1 MNDNHPPEHI
11 QINNDRALQ
20 QLAWALE
27 ASVGQFKLILAKC
40 NYTNLRDRLLA
51 QLPKICRVEISILT
65 IRQTNRTLYSA
76 IREEFAGKLPACLM
90 VIGLEDVQDLP
101 QMLSSANQVR
111 EEFRKHCPFPLVL
124 WINDEV
130 HKQLMQVAPDLE
142 SWAITR
148 NFAISKQDLVA
159 FLQKTADQWFSNNL
173 TLSLAGYRRLEAE
186 LQAAQ
191 RELLEETELNSLE
204 IQADIGSLLGLI
216 KQVNHQLDAALEH
229 YQTALTLWQ
238 KTNNL
243 ERQVKIL
250 GNIALCYYLKA
261 VKFLDINNY
270 NWQKTQ
276 DYLQQYIDLLA
287 EIQNPQLIADAI
299 EQLGDILRDVR
310 IWQQFQNLADQLK
323 TFAQQALVIHQAN
336 NQPRE
341 LAKDY
346 GFLAE
351 VALVQKS
358 WHEANDFIQ
367 QALQIW
373 SAIPH
378 VESGLLSELPEKL
391 IAAHDFSLY
400 QFILALS
407 QYHLGQIQD
416 AITSLEAA
424 KNHTNP
430 LKDLKLYI
438 QILDYLQRLYFEQQ
452 EYAKAYEIKQQQR
465 SVEQQFG
472 LRAFIG
478 AGRLGSTKQVFA
490 ETVESATLKENIAPE
505 IAASGRLLDVERLIE
520 RIGRPDYKLIVI
532 HGQSGVGKS
541 SLINAGLVPALKQKA
556 IGIQDNLPV
565 VMRFYSHWEEEL
577 GRVMMEALRERR
589 DGGGGGDEGDEGD
602 EGVESLSLEVQALAL
617 EQETPSSEHERPSS
631 EQETSRLEDE
641 RPSSEHERPSSEH
654 ERPSSEHERPSSEH
668 ETSRLERET
677 PSSEHETSSSEH
689 ETSRLEHETPSS
701 EHETSRLE
709 HERPSSEHET
719 PSLYPQTSPS
729 SSPSSPS
736 SPLSSSSLSPSSPSS
751 PPSPSSP
758 LNLLAQLRKNEAKN
772 LRTVLIF
779 DQFEEFFF
787 TYPEPAQRRQFFE
800 FLGECFNVLSV
811 KVILS
816 LRLDYLHYLL
826 ECNDL
831 PNMQIINNDILSKNV
846 LYKLGNFSPIDAK
859 SIIQRLTENTSFR
872 LEPTLVE
879 QLVKDLAS
887 ELGEVRPIELQVVG
901 AQLQTENITTLAEYR
916 QRGTKEQLVKHYLNE
931 VVHDCGAD
939 NQQLADLLLYLLTDE
954 KGTRPLRTLVELER
968 DLQALVKEEN
978 ETRKQRNRRFRLRRR
993 KKYLNETPTLPAESS
1008 LSQKLELVLEIFVK
1022 SGLVVLL
1029 KENPSGRYQL
1039 VHDYLAAFIR
1049 QQQEPKLKELMAEL
1063 ENERKQRKLGEA
1075 KLNRLLKLALIVS
1088 VTAGL
1093 VFGGLAF
1100 ITWRW
1105 ALEAEAQKKQAEIN
1119 EINSLVNSSAT
1130 FSASGQTRDAIIE
1143 ALKAVKKLK
1152 KLNQP
1157 PAITQMHVVGRL
1169 REAVYLQ
1176 PQNKFQELQTL
1187 SDHNSSV
1194 NSVTFSPDGQQLAS
1208 GSDDNTIKLWDVSTG
1223 KVIQTLPPLQEA
1235 TPTESYIDSGHQDSV
1250 TSIAFSSDGKK
1261 LASGSEDKTIK
1272 LWDISTGQLLQTFS
1286 GHGDVI
1292 KTIALSSDGQKLA
1305 SGSKDKTIKLWDV
1318 STGQLL
1324 QTFSGHGD
1332 VVNSVALSSDG
1343 QKLASGSKDKTIK
1356 LWDVSTGKL
1365 LQTLSVHRDA
1375 VNSVAF
1381 SPDGQ
1386 HLASGSDDNTIKL
1399 WNFSISK
1406 VPQTLSGHSNPVN
1419 SVAFS
1424 SDGKQLLSGSND
1436 KTTKLWDVTTA
1447 KQLQTLSGHREA
1459 VNSVAFRGDGKQ
1471 LVSGSNDNTIKLWN
1485 VTIGKV
1491 VQTLPSETN
1500 TNSGHQAWV
1509 NSFAF
1514 SSDGKQLVSGSNDD
1528 TIKLWD
1534 VTTGQLLHTFSGH
1547 GDAVNSVALS
1557 SDRKKLAS
1565 GSDDK
1570 TIKLWDVTTGQLIQ
1584 TFPSGTNANSGH
1596 RHWVKSV
1603 AFSPDGKQL
1612 ASGSQDKTIKIWDVN
1627 TGKVL
1632 HTFRGF
1638 FVFLSSGHR
1647 EPVNS
1652 VTFSPDGKQLASG
1665 SSDNTIKIWDVTIGK
1680 LLQTL
1685 PGERYADSGHLESVN
1700 SIVFSPDGKQLASGS
1715 NDNTIKIWELATGR
1729 VLQTLSGHSDLVNS
1743 IAFSPDGK
1751 QLVSGSDDSTIKF
1764 WDVGTGKILKTITS
1778 SYGNWVRS
1786 VAFSPDG
1793 KRLASTSTDN
1803 KITLW
1808 NFNLNDL
1815 VNDGC
1820 SLINNY
1826 LIVHP
1831 EILAELNSCQNPSLL
1846 LQAATVLIM
1855 QGEKLA
1861 PIGDTDGAI
1870 AKFRQAQKWNANLKF
1885 DPEAKAEDLAGRGK

>member
-1 MNDNHPPEHI
+1 MNDNHPPE
-11 QINNDRALQ
+11 NNDRTLQ

-40 NYTNLRDRLLA
+40 NYTNLRDRLLV

-65 IRQTNRTLYSA
+65 IQQTNRTLYSA
-76 IREEFAGKLPACLM
+76 IREEFGEKLPACLM
-90 VIGLEDVQDLP
+90 VVGLEDVQDLP

-159 FLQKTADQWFSNNL
+159 FLQKTADQWFRNNL
-173 TLSLAGYRRLEAE
+173 SLSLAGYRRLETE

-191 RELLEETELNSLE
+191 RDLLDDTEFNSLE
-204 IQADIGSLLGLI
+204 IQADIVSLLGLI

-243 ERQVKIL
+243 ERQVKII

-261 VKFLDINNY
+261 AKYLDINNY

-287 EIQNPQLIADAI
+287 QIQNPQLIADAI

-323 TFAQQALVIHQAN
+323 SFAQQALVIHQVN

-358 WHEANDFIQ
+358 WQDANDFIQ

-378 VESGLLSELPEKL
+378 VESGLFSELPEKL

-416 AITSLEAA
+416 AITSLETA
-424 KNHTNP
+424 KKHTNP

-452 EYAKAYEIKQQQR
+452 EYAQAYEIKQQQR

-490 ETVESATLKENIAPE
+490 ETVASATLKENISPE

-577 GRVMMEALRERR
+577 GRVMFEALRERR
-589 DGGGGGDEGDEGD
+589 DGEDRGDEGDEGD
-602 EGVESLSLEVQALAL
+602 EGGESLSLEVQALAS
-617 EQETPSSEHERPSS
+617 EQEISHLEHERPSS
-631 EQETSRLEDE
+631 K
-641 RPSSEHERPSSEH
+641 
-654 ERPSSEHERPSSEH
+654 
-668 ETSRLERET
+668 REI
-677 PSSEHETSSSEH
+677 SH
-689 ETSRLEHETPSS
+689 
-701 EHETSRLE
+701 LE
-709 HERPSSEHET
+709 HERPSSEHDTPSLEHERPSSEHDTPSLEHERPSSEHDT
-719 PSLYPQTSPS
+719 PSLYAQTSS
-729 SSPSSPS
+729 S
-736 SPLSSSSLSPSSPSS
+736 SPLSSSSR
-751 PPSPSSP
+751 
-758 LNLLAQLRKNEAKN
+758 LNLLAQLRENEAKN

-846 LYKLGNFSPIDAK
+846 LYKLGNFSPSDAK

-872 LEPTLVE
+872 LEPTLVD
-879 QLVKDLAS
+879 QLVQDLAS
-887 ELGEVRPIELQVVG
+887 ELGEVRPIELQVIG

-968 DLQALVKEEN
+968 DLQAFVKEEN
-978 ETRKQRNRRFRLRRR
+978 ETRKQRNRRRRLR
-993 KKYLNETPTLPAESS
+993 KSQKYLNETHNLPKESS

-1029 KENPSGRYQL
+1029 KENPAGRYQL

-1093 VFGGLAF
+1093 VFGSLA
-1100 ITWRW
+1100 IISWRW

-1143 ALKAVKKLK
+1143 VLKAVKKLQ
-1152 KLNQP
+1152 KLNPP

-1187 SDHNSSV
+1187 SDHNSPV
-1194 NSVTFSPDGQQLAS
+1194 NGVAFSPDGQQLAS
-1208 GSDDNTIKLWDVSTG
+1208 GSNDSTIKIWDVSTG
-1223 KVIQTLPPLQEA
+1223 KVIQTIPHLRDA
-1235 TPTESYIDSGHQDSV
+1235 TPTASYIDSSYQDSV

-1272 LWDISTGQLLQTFS
+1272 LWDISSGKLLQTFNGHSGLIKTIALSSDGQKLASGSEDKTIKLWDVTTGKLLQTFS
-1286 GHGDVI
+1286 GHSDVVNSV
-1292 KTIALSSDGQKLA
+1292 AFSSDGQKLA
-1305 SGSKDKTIKLWDV
+1305 SGSKDKTIKLWDI
-1318 STGQLL
+1318 STGKVL
-1324 QTFSGHGD
+1324 QTFNGH
-1332 VVNSVALSSDG
+1332 S
-1343 QKLASGSKDKTIK
+1343 
-1356 LWDVSTGKL
+1356 
-1365 LQTLSVHRDA
+1365 DA

-1381 SPDGQ
+1381 SSDGQ
-1386 HLASGSDDNTIKL
+1386 KLASGSDDNTIKL
-1399 WNFSISK
+1399 WNFNNSK

-1424 SDGKQLLSGSND
+1424 RDGKQLLSGSND
-1436 KTTKLWDVTTA
+1436 KTIKLWDVSTG
-1447 KQLQTLSGHREA
+1447 KLLQTLSGHREA
-1459 VNSVAFRGDGKQ
+1459 VNSVAFRGDGQQ
-1471 LVSGSNDNTIKLWN
+1471 LVSGSNDHTIKLWN

-1491 VQTLPSETN
+1491 QQTLPSDTN
-1500 TNSGHQAWV
+1500 ANSGHEAWV

-1514 SSDGKQLVSGSNDD
+1514 SSDGKRLVSGSNDYA
-1528 TIKLWD
+1528 IKLWD

-1547 GDAVNSVALS
+1547 RGAVNSVALS

-1570 TIKLWDVTTGQLIQ
+1570 TIKLWDVSTGQLLQ
-1584 TFPSGTNANSGH
+1584 TFPSETNAKNGH
-1596 RHWVKSV
+1596 RDWVKSV

-1612 ASGSQDKTIKIWDVN
+1612 ASGSKDKTIKIWDVN

-1632 HTFRGF
+1632 YNFRGF
-1638 FVFLSSGHR
+1638 FVFLNSGHR
-1647 EPVNS
+1647 DSVNS

-1685 PGERYADSGHLESVN
+1685 PGERYANSGHLDWVN
-1700 SIVFSPDGKQLASGS
+1700 TVAFSLDGKRLASGS
-1715 NDNTIKIWELATGR
+1715 NDNTIKIWELSTGR
-1729 VLQTLSGHSDLVNS
+1729 VLQTLNGHSDLVNS

-1751 QLVSGSDDSTIKF
+1751 QLVSGSDDSTIKL
-1764 WDVGTGKILKTITS
+1764 WDVSTGKVLKTITS
-1778 SYGNWVRS
+1778 NYGNWVRS

-1793 KRLASTSTDN
+1793 KRLASASTDN

-1808 NFNLNDL
+1808 NFNLDEL
-1815 VNDGC
+1815 VKDGC
-1820 SLINNY
+1820 GLINNY

-1831 EILAELNSCQNPSLL
+1831 ETLAELDSCQNPSLL

-1861 PIGDTDGAI
+1861 PVGDTDGAI

-1885 DPEAKAEDLAGRGK
+1885 DPEAKAQDLAGRGK